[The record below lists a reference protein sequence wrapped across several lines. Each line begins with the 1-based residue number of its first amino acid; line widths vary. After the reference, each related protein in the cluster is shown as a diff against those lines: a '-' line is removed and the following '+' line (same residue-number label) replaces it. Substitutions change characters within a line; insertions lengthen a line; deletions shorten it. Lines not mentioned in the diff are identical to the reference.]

1 MKKKII
7 PLVIIVILQTVLNI
21 YCLFFMKVDLQYAES
36 EKWFVENSPYTNNYC
51 KIIASQ
57 AQPESILAFNGSA
70 KVTISVYSNNKELA
84 HFNESIMNKGNT
96 LDKSNY
102 SVEWHENYVLLKL
115 YDYDKTYHSYRFYYE
130 D

>member
-1 MKKKII
+1 
-7 PLVIIVILQTVLNI
+7 
-21 YCLFFMKVDLQYAES
+21 MKVDLQYAES

-57 AQPESILAFNGSA
+57 AQPESILAFNGPA

-84 HFNESIMNKGNT
+84 HFNERIMNKGNT

-102 SVEWHENYVLLKL
+102 SVEWPENYVLLKL

>member
-7 PLVIIVILQTVLNI
+7 PLVIIVILQAVLNI
-21 YCLFFMKVDLQYAES
+21 YCLFFMKVDLQYTES
-36 EKWFVENSPYTNNYC
+36 EKWFVENSPYANNYC

-57 AQPESILAFNGSA
+57 AQPDSILAFNGPA

-84 HFNESIMNKGNT
+84 NFDATINNKGKT
-96 LDKSNY
+96 LEESNY
-102 SVEWHENYVLLKL
+102 SVEWHEEYVLLKL
-115 YDYDKTYHSYRFYYE
+115 YDYDKKYHSYRFYYE

>member
-7 PLVIIVILQTVLNI
+7 PLVVIVILQAVLNI
-21 YCLFFMKVDLQYAES
+21 YCLFFMKVDLQYKES

-57 AQPESILAFNGSA
+57 AQPDSILAFNGPA

-84 HFNESIMNKGNT
+84 HFDAAINNKGKT
-96 LDKSNY
+96 LEESNY
-102 SVEWHENYVLLKL
+102 SVEWHEEYVLLKL
-115 YDYDKTYHSYRFYYE
+115 YDCDKKYHSYRFYYE

>member
-1 MKKKII
+1 
-7 PLVIIVILQTVLNI
+7 
-21 YCLFFMKVDLQYAES
+21 MKVDLQYKES

-57 AQPESILAFNGSA
+57 AQPDSILAFNGPA

-84 HFNESIMNKGNT
+84 HFDATINNKGKT
-96 LDKSNY
+96 LEESNY
-102 SVEWHENYVLLKL
+102 SVEWHEEYVLLKL
-115 YDYDKTYHSYRFYYE
+115 YDCDKKYHSYRFYYE